1 MHIARTTKTRR
12 RCLLADKIVDMD
24 IEIRVDQSSEMIS
37 HCADLMVAS
46 NPWNVLH
53 FSHAQCVNS
62 LSSHQLQINVAFDD
76 EGKPLG
82 FMASMEHGI
91 GFEPM
96 IEYLCVDERFRGQG
110 IGTHLIEHFEN
121 ELFPEAD
128 NLYMFVSDINPGAI
142 RLYNR
147 LGYGQVGA
155 WPNFNLEGQTEF
167 LLRKSRRPVQAKY
180 IPTE

>member
-1 MHIARTTKTRR
+1 
-12 RCLLADKIVDMD
+12 MD
-24 IEIRVDQSSEMIS
+24 IQIRVDDSPEMIE

-46 NPWNVLH
+46 NPWNVLY
-53 FSHAQCVNS
+53 FSHAQCVES
-62 LSSHQLQINVAFDD
+62 LSSPELQINVAFD
-76 EGKPLG
+76 ESGEPLG
-82 FMASMEHGI
+82 FLASMGHGI

-96 IEYLCVDERFRGQG
+96 IEYLCIDERFRAQG
-110 IGTHLIEHFEN
+110 IGSQLIKHFEE

-147 LGYGQVGA
+147 LGYSQVGA

-167 LLRKSRRPVQAKY
+167 LLRKSRRPVQARY
-180 IPTE
+180 AD